1 MITEDILHNGM
12 GRAPEVSV
20 IVATYNRPHLLR
32 EALTSLCTQKG
43 VAFEAIV
50 VNDGGCDVGDVLPE
64 FSELLSMQYVNQRQN
79 RGLPAARNAGVA
91 RSSGRFI
98 TYLDDDDL
106 YQPGHL
112 RGLAS
117 RLDARPEIGLVYSDV
132 LLLRERRAGD
142 GTLIVEKR
150 VLARDYARAMM
161 LHDSFISPSA
171 MMHRRECFYRVGGFD
186 ETLRWCYDDWDFL
199 LRIDGHYVIQRVEGA
214 TVTVRLRDDGSNLSS
229 TRGPERKAAAKHLQ
243 RQYGLADI
251 QPKTFWEVAETLE
264 GKDGNP
270 RLSKIE

>member
-1 MITEDILHNGM
+1 MTEQFRHNGIE
-12 GRAPEVSV
+12 RAPEVSV
-20 IVATYNRPHLLR
+20 ILATYNRPHLLR
-32 EALTSLCTQKG
+32 EALTSLCAQGG

-50 VNDGGCDVGDVLPE
+50 VNDGGCDVRDVLAE
-64 FSELLSMQYVNQRQN
+64 FGDLMGLLYINQPQN

-91 RSSGRFI
+91 RSRGRFI

-117 RLDARPEIGLVYSDV
+117 RLDSNPEIGLVYSDV
-132 LLLRERRAGD
+132 LLLRERREGD
-142 GTLIVEKR
+142 GTFTIKKR
-150 VLARDYARAMM
+150 VLAHDYDRATM

-171 MMHRRECFYRVGGFD
+171 MMHRRECFDRVGGFD
-186 ETLRWCYDDWDFL
+186 ERLRWCYDDWDFL
-199 LRIDGHYVIQRVEGA
+199 LRIDVRYVIQRVEGA
-214 TVTVRLRDDGSNLSS
+214 TVTVRLRDDGSNMSS
-229 TRGPERKAAAKHLQ
+229 TERPERQAAAKHLQ
-243 RQYGLADI
+243 REYGAADI

-270 RLSKIE
+270 QVSKLE